1 MHQIDVGDRTTALPA
16 RPTLSARKTAGGRKP
31 LLSPLEPQHQAFRER
46 LRAALAPWEDL
57 AEDWEVDGHL
67 PREIFAVLGEAGV
80 FRDRWAPGR
89 TGGLPFAVVIA
100 EETARV
106 SYGLGL
112 AVTLHSEVFTGLLS
126 RLARSPEQ
134 IVLRDQAL
142 AGHAIGCFA
151 ITEPTGGSDVAAVR
165 TRARRTSDGW
175 ELHGEKRYTSNAGRA
190 SHVALLANLEGFPAN
205 RDLGLFVVPLDA
217 PGVEI
222 TGFYPKVGTNSCD
235 AAHVVLQTRVGPD
248 ALLGTPGLG
257 LLYVMQSL
265 ELERIAVSAQL
276 VLASRTA
283 VRLAVGYLR
292 RREQFSRR
300 LSEMQALRHRLADM
314 TARVWAAESFLAGVV
329 LAALDGRD
337 VSHET
342 AALKLTCASTAAFSV
357 DESLQMFGGRGYTAN
372 YPLERMWRDV
382 RLARIGAGTDEVMRE
397 LIASAVDRPDAEVDA
412 VLDFL
417 EAHDV
422 PCPVSQGGEIGEAS
436 GIR

>member
-1 MHQIDVGDRTTALPA
+1 MHQIDVGDPATALPT
-16 RPTLSARKTAGGRKP
+16 RPTLSARTTVGGRKP
-31 LLSPLEPQHQAFRER
+31 LMSPLGPEHLAFRER

-57 AEDWEVDGHL
+57 AGDWEVEGHL
-67 PREIFAVLGEAGV
+67 PREIFAVLGDAGV
-80 FRDRWAPGR
+80 FRERWAPGR

-106 SYGLGL
+106 SSGLGL
-112 AVTLHSEVFTGLLS
+112 AVTLHSEVFVGLLS

-134 IVLRDQAL
+134 IALRDRAL
-142 AGHAIGCFA
+142 AGQAIGCFA

-165 TRARRTSDGW
+165 TRARRTSGGW
-175 ELHGEKRYTSNAGRA
+175 ELQGEKRYTSNAGRA
-190 SHVALLANLEGFPAN
+190 THAALLANIEDFPAN

-217 PGVEI
+217 PGVEV
-222 TGFYPKVGTNSCD
+222 TGFYPKAGTHSCD
-235 AAHVVLQTRVGPD
+235 AAHVVLATRLGSD

-292 RREQFSRR
+292 RREQFSRH

-314 TARVWAAESFLAGVV
+314 TARVWSAESFLASVV
-329 LAALDGRD
+329 LAALEGRD
-337 VSHET
+337 VGHET
-342 AALKLTCASTAAFSV
+342 AGLKLTCAATAAYTI

-397 LIASAVDRPDAEVDA
+397 LIASAVDRPDAEADA
-412 VLDFL
+412 VLDWL

-422 PCPVSQGGEIGEAS
+422 PCPSSTGRRDQ
-436 GIR
+436 